1 MEGDRFHSNTRQ
13 ALRIPNQG
21 GFIVPPLV
29 SIANRN
35 DQETMENAGDAMEL
49 DSSSTITN
57 QIPLNN
63 LGINLAE
70 NPNNEPFDSSSSS
83 SLPNQHQV
91 NNNILSNLTSNDNS
105 SNEDVQDTG
114 DNDPETDD
122 EEHARFQ
129 LLRKRARTNSIAFP
143 HPNFQ
148 TPINSRPG
156 SLIHVL
162 PPETLCLIFSY
173 VYHKKDLLSILLTC
187 KYWASLIVGMI
198 WFRPGLLNKS
208 IMRKLQMILE
218 EDPTTQIWDYR
229 LFIKRLNLSLISNLI
244 NDNFLYLFANCKNLE
259 RITLVNC
266 TKLKSSSIAKLLDG
280 CSRLQSIDLTGTT
293 HLENDIYYSLANNC
307 KRLQGLYAP
316 GSYNISEDAV
326 LSLIRNCPLL
336 KRVKLSE
343 CNNITDVAIDSLVK
357 NCPGLVEL
365 DVHGCEKIT
374 NASLNNLFLHSECL
388 KEFKISKNQ
397 NITYECLENPSGTL
411 LSLERLRIL
420 DFTQCSNITDK
431 AVIKFVQLAPKL
443 RNVVLSKC
451 SSITDASLKAIAT
464 LGKNLHYIHLGHCS
478 NITDVGAKELLQNC
492 HRLQYIDLA
501 CCNQLTNAT
510 IIELAKLQK
519 LRRIGLVKCSQITD
533 EGILALA
540 EQARNSDET
549 LERVHLSYCVNLSI
563 FPIYKLLQACPRLTH
578 ISLTGISQFLRPDIT
593 RFCREP
599 PSEFNPHQKSIFCVF
614 SGEGVNNLRTYLN
627 HLIQTTE
634 VQDREATEIL
644 QIIDGIIGT
653 STPIPLENF
662 LTDENRFRFEHFIRT
677 ANDFLGDYP
686 SINVGYE
693 RLDLFARCIF
703 GGIQQTQATRV
714 QRFFQLMHSR
724 PVRAR
729 EREREAQRLQRM
741 HLAMEATRNRHTTVL
756 TSESRGLA
764 EPVIQTYIP
773 GNQVARLFQHTR
785 SRAPRFH
792 GSALEQMLLAG
803 VDDGNTIVRLRDSNS
818 STSIEV
824 IVFNPDDYR
833 SLSSEIDNLPSDFIT
848 ITFDQPRNRPQYIQ
862 RNFDQQRS
870 IPVPRQNALRDSFR
884 NVSRRVNVVQPLSN
898 EDDHSTEDPIMNDD

>member
-1 MEGDRFHSNTRQ
+1 MEGDRFHPNTRQ

-35 DQETMENAGDAMEL
+35 NQETMENAGDAMEL

-187 KYWASLIVGMI
+187 KYWASLI
-198 WFRPGLLNKS
+198 
-208 IMRKLQMILE
+208 
-218 EDPTTQIWDYR
+218 
-229 LFIKRLNLSLISNLI
+229 
-244 NDNFLYLFANCKNLE
+244 